1 MRCYMSLSSPELW
14 MRRHRHW
21 LLGNGLSLYVFTR
34 LSSDNS
40 AAVSFQFTEKTCRQI
55 FSKVPTF
62 LRDVTDQMT
71 NQNVP
76 DRTEP
81 FDRAGLWMCC
91 CVWKAW
97 ELFGQFWTLAV
108 LQLRFFF
115 FFFLSFFFSFLRTA
129 STIMSRAAYRQG
141 WRWEE
146 WYKKEISRLRNAY

>member
-115 FFFLSFFFSFLRTA
+115 FFFSFFFFFLPPYCLNDHEPCCVQAGMKVRRV
-129 STIMSRAAYRQG
+129 IQEG
-141 WRWEE
+141 D
-146 WYKKEISRLRNAY
+146 